1 MSREPIVLR
10 RVVNGGAPTLA
21 ACRQLDGYR
30 ALALALERTPGQ
42 IVAEIER
49 SGLRGRGGAGFPA
62 GRKWRAVFEQQ
73 SQVKYIVANGD
84 EGDPGAYIDR
94 FVMEEDPHAIIE
106 AMIIAGR
113 AVGAGRGLIYVRAE
127 YPAAFRRLAAAI
139 VESRAEGILG
149 ERVLGTRF
157 AFDLEVVA
165 GGGSYVCGEETAL
178 LNALEGVRPEV
189 RARPPYPASRGLFG
203 RPTLVHNIETLAN
216 ISWIVEHGGD
226 AYACIGSG
234 ASRGTKVVSLNSLVR
249 RPGLYEVE
257 LGTSIRR
264 IVEEMGGG
272 VGEGA
277 LAGVLVGGPLAG
289 LLPPALLDTPLAFEA
304 LHAVGASVGHGG
316 VVAVDE
322 RTSIPE
328 LVRHVAAFAAAESC
342 GKCTP
347 CRLGTR
353 RMERMVHTALTNGRP
368 EPGAHAAWRAL
379 IPALADTSLCGH
391 GSGFADFA
399 ASIERYFG
407 SELDRCLG

>member
-1 MSREPIVLR
+1 MLGRLVQ
-10 RVVNGGAPTLA
+10 GGAPTLA
-21 ACRQLDGYR
+21 AYKRLDGYH
-30 ALALALERTPGQ
+30 ALALALERTPDA

-62 GRKWRAVFEQQ
+62 GRKWRAVAGQRSEE
-73 SQVKYIVANGD
+73 KYIVANGD

-94 FVMEEDPHAIIE
+94 FLMEEDPHAVIE

-113 AVGAGRGLIYVRAE
+113 AVGARRGLVYVRAE
-127 YPAAFRRLAAAI
+127 YPAAFDRLVSAIEDARRA
-139 VESRAEGILG
+139 GILG
-149 ERVLGTRF
+149 RRVLGAAF

-165 GGGSYVCGEETAL
+165 GAGSYVCGEETAL

-189 RARPPYPASRGLFG
+189 RTRPPYPASHGLYG

-216 ISWIVEHGGD
+216 VPWIVVHGAE
-226 AYACIGSG
+226 AYARVGLG

-257 LGTSIRR
+257 LGTPVRR
-264 IVEEMGGG
+264 IVDDVGGG
-272 VGEGA
+272 VATGT
-277 LAGVLVGGPLAG
+277 LTGVLVGGPLAG
-289 LLPPALLDTPLAFEA
+289 LLPPALLDTPLAFEE
-304 LHAVGASVGHGG
+304 LDAVGASVGHGG
-316 VVAVDE
+316 IVAVDD
-322 RTSIPE
+322 RTTIPE
-328 LVRHVAAFAAAESC
+328 LVMHVAAFAAAESC

-353 RMERMVHTALTNGRP
+353 RIQQLVEAALAGGRA
-368 EPGAHAAWRAL
+368 EPDAREAWRAL
-379 IPALADTSLCGH
+379 IATLADTSLCGH

-407 SELDRCLG
+407 SELDRCLS